1 MDKTDVAPI
10 PARAIHGLQHF
21 TIVRPL
27 GQGGYGEVV
36 EAWDERLQRKVAIKC
51 LKGSAGAQHAGLL
64 LKEARLAAS
73 LPHPAFVKI
82 YSIEDTDN
90 GQAIVMELVPGVT
103 WRELIRSKPVGLD
116 AIGDMFA
123 QLFDAMQDAHNAGL
137 VHGDLKPSNLMLEPS
152 GKVRILDLGLAFYDD
167 AQATASVEELAHR
180 GTIAYMA
187 PECLLGR
194 PPSRQSDVYA
204 LGVILY
210 EMVTGVRPFGTLDGL
225 ALATAIIQSSSAA
238 WTFPDDMP
246 EAVVRLVRQMAMRQP
261 EQRPVDLRQFV
272 TALQP
277 GRQPVVDSLARPA
290 TVQRRRTWRHGWL
303 VAPLVLAAAVGGT
316 YLTTHWA
323 APSLPFST
331 SAAMRDGLGN
341 LRQFDRPAQL
351 EAAARD
357 FAAILE
363 RDPGH
368 AAAAAGMSLVDS
380 FRYAGDGR
388 DDTWR
393 RRAAA
398 GAQQALRLDRQLALS
413 LVAHAW
419 VLANQGNYEQALASA
434 EHGLRLEPGNFFAM
448 LGRITFLT
456 RLKRY
461 DDARLGAEEALR
473 KYPGEHAFANLL
485 GTLHYEQGHF
495 GEAEQ
500 AFRLSIRL
508 QPDAVLAYANLNAT
522 LLQQGRSDE
531 ALQVL
536 QQGLQ
541 VAPNAMLY
549 TNLGNALFRRGDYV
563 GAADA
568 FEQAVTP
575 PSGTPDNYL
584 GWANLADTLLWIPGR
599 SVEARQAYR
608 KARELLAPELERSP
622 NDATLLSR
630 LGLYAARDG
639 DTATSIDLLRR
650 AAALAPYDPTVH
662 FRTALACELLKD
674 RVGALA
680 ALSRAKALGYPVS
693 AIDAEPDLV
702 SLRRD
707 ARYPRN

>member
-1 MDKTDVAPI
+1 MDKTDVAPG
-10 PARAIHGLQHF
+10 PARARHGLEHF
-21 TIVRPL
+21 TILRPL

-51 LKGSAGAQHAGLL
+51 LKGSAGVQHAGLL

-82 YSIEDTDN
+82 YAIEDTDN
-90 GQAIVMELVPGVT
+90 GQAIVMELIPGVT
-103 WRELIRSKPVGLD
+103 WRELIRSTPARPE

-123 QLFDAMQDAHNAGL
+123 QLFDAMQDAHDAGL

-194 PPSRQSDVYA
+194 PPSRQSDIHA

-210 EMVTGVRPFGTLDGL
+210 EMVAGVRPFGTLDGL
-225 ALATAIIQSSSAA
+225 ALATAIIQSSSAT
-238 WTFPDDMP
+238 WTFPDNMP
-246 EAVVRLVRQMAMRQP
+246 EAVADLVRQMTTRQP
-261 EQRPVDLRQFV
+261 EQRPANLRQLAA
-272 TALQP
+272 ALQT
-277 GRQPVVDSLARPA
+277 GRQPVDKPA
-290 TVQRRRTWRHGWL
+290 QPVAGARRRTWRRGWL
-303 VAPLVLAAAVGGT
+303 AAPLVLATAVGGT
-316 YLTTHWA
+316 YLATHRFDT
-323 APSLPFST
+323 PLPFST
-331 SAAMRDGLGN
+331 SAAIRDGLGN
-341 LRQFDRPAQL
+341 LRQFDRPPRL

-357 FAAILE
+357 FTAILE

-398 GAQQALRLDRQLALS
+398 GAQQALRLDRRLALS
-413 LVAHAW
+413 HVAHAW
-419 VLANQGNYEQALASA
+419 VLANQGDYEQALASA
-434 EHGLRLEPGNFFAM
+434 EQGLRLEPGNFFAM
-448 LGRITFLT
+448 LGKITFLT

-461 DDARLGAEEALR
+461 DEARLGAEEALR
-473 KYPGEHAFANLL
+473 KYAGAHAFANLL
-485 GTLHYEQGHF
+485 GTLHFEQGHLT
-495 GEAEQ
+495 EAEQ

-549 TNLGNALFRRGDYV
+549 TNLGNALFQRGDYV

-575 PSGTPDNYL
+575 PAGTPDNYL

-599 SVEARQAYR
+599 GAEARQAYR
-608 KARELLAPELERSP
+608 KARDLIAPELERRP

-630 LGLYAARDG
+630 LGLYAARGG
-639 DTATSIDLLRR
+639 DMAASIDLLRR
-650 AAALAPYDPTVH
+650 AAALAPSDPAVH
-662 FRTALACELLKD
+662 FRAGLAYELLKD
-674 RVGALA
+674 RVSALA
-680 ALSRAKALGYPVS
+680 ALSRAKALGYPAS